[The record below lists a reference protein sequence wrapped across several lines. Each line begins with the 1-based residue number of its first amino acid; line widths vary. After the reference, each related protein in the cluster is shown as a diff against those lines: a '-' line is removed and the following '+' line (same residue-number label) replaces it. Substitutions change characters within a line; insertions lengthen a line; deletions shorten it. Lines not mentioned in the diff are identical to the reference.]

1 MPKDKIDVLFSIL
14 GLPASKSEESLEE
27 ESSGGVAG
35 FAAPLGFTSAKPSRR
50 KGKKKKK
57 KKSTKENVDLSMVD
71 EIMAL
76 IMERGILQ

>member
-1 MPKDKIDVLFSIL
+1 MFYFRFWDSRHLRQKNP
-14 GLPASKSEESLEE
+14 LEE

-35 FAAPLGFTSAKPSRR
+35 FAAPLAFTSVKPSRR

-57 KKSTKENVDLSMVD
+57 KKSRKENLDLSMVD